1 MTTRI
6 YISAKIQK
14 NYKKIVLNPL
24 PDVANMQEHINSWN
38 ANYIPFLGKKCW
50 LLTHTIT
57 RYTVIVPDITVKDLD
72 QLLFLFQECII
83 QQLVQKHLI
92 NADRVLDLVGQIEF
106 YPTNND
112 KSSIGY
118 NNQRIQDLS
127 YWKTTFHSFEEVSFS
142 RLGANLN
149 IIGTRLNHG
158 KSQYIYP
165 TEEFLSLIN
174 KPNAKF

>member
-1 MTTRI
+1 
-6 YISAKIQK
+6 
-14 NYKKIVLNPL
+14 
-24 PDVANMQEHINSWN
+24 
-38 ANYIPFLGKKCW
+38 
-50 LLTHTIT
+50 
-57 RYTVIVPDITVKDLD
+57 VKDLD

-92 NADRVLDLVGQIEF
+92 NADRVLDFVGQLEF

-165 TEEFLSLIN
+165 TQEFLSLIN
-174 KPNAKF
+174 KPNA